1 MSSALAE
8 KNILDEEISIQ
19 EEEVSMQNQEISI
32 LDNEVIDQKIEQL
45 NTLNLNSNSLS
56 NKLKNNPVHTG
67 TINICKLCGEINYC
81 SSATINKDSKYNY
94 E

>member
-1 MSSALAE
+1 MVSGIFKGDIQMKNTCKHKIRVQVRIRKTGTESSE
-8 KNILDEEISIQ
+8 WRSTC
-19 EEEVSMQNQEISI
+19 VY
-32 LDNEVIDQKIEQL
+32 
-45 NTLNLNSNSLS
+45 
-56 NKLKNNPVHTG
+56 TG